1 MNLTLVFGNEIN
13 HWPKI
18 VEMHHKLNCC
28 QGAPNTCTLIAVYL
42 TVHQARAPWP
52 SMPSC
57 TNEVH
62 RNNKIWQCVVLVS
75 DDYGADGK
83 WRLNFEM
90 GGGFGWGI
98 KLSGF
103 GASKKRRLSA
113 SGQGVGSLGGRSK
126 WGRMN
131 NSPVE
136 PVCS

>member
-1 MNLTLVFGNEIN
+1 MNLTHVFGNQIS
-13 HWPKI
+13 HWPKF
-18 VEMHHKLNCC
+18 VEMHHKLNCY

-57 TNEVH
+57 TNYVH
-62 RNNKIWQCVVLVS
+62 KNNKIWQRVVLVS

-98 KLSGF
+98 KIIWVWGEQKAAVIGERAGRGVAGGSLE
-103 GASKKRRLSA
+103 
-113 SGQGVGSLGGRSK
+113 VGSD
-126 WGRMN
+126 
-131 NSPVE
+131 E
-136 PVCS
+136 